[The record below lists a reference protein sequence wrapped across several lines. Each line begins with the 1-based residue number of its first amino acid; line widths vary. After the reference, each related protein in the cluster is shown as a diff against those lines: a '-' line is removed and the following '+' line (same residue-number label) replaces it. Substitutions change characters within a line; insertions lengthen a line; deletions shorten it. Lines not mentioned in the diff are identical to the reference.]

1 MFLFMIIFYGRT
13 YFLFYITTPKRD
25 DIERLLYIYNF
36 ESLNSMGEKIF
47 MVNGRFFYFID
58 DVKLEIYYIQQK
70 TTPCG

>member
-47 MVNGRFFYFID
+47 MVNGRFFYFND